1 MLRGGTKLTLG
12 DSFPGDLPPWQEVT
26 VALLGSRP
34 RSSPP
39 LGIFLVSFQV
49 AEVRKGRG
57 GRRGGTGGAS
67 LAGLQQPGH
76 ACPQARCA
84 GLVQKTVYIC
94 FAPSESEGKKNQ
106 RFFQEAKCVKS

>member
-57 GRRGGTGGAS
+57 GRREGMGEPAWPDCSSQDTLAHRAGTLGSSRRRFTSVLHPVKAKG
-67 LAGLQQPGH
+67 
-76 ACPQARCA
+76 R
-84 GLVQKTVYIC
+84 KTKDFSRRQSV
-94 FAPSESEGKKNQ
+94 
-106 RFFQEAKCVKS
+106 

>member
-1 MLRGGTKLTLG
+1 MLRGGTELTLS
-12 DSFPGDLPPWQEVT
+12 DSFPGDIPPWQEVT

-49 AEVRKGRG
+49 VEVRKGRG

-67 LAGLQQPGH
+67 LAGLRQPGH
-76 ACPQARCA
+76 ACPQGRHA
-84 GLVQKTVYIC
+84 GLVQKMVYIC
-94 FAPSESEGKKNQ
+94 FAPSESEGKKTQ
-106 RFFQEAKCVKS
+106 RFFQEAKCVKN